1 MPQTRQKKSTSRR
14 KTAPRKPRRKQA
26 GDYTVNWIGAGFTI
40 VGGLALTRLGMLGV
54 SLANVF
60 RLISGDSFY
69 ILTALLTLWALVL
82 LFTGRIP
89 RPKRHVAVGGTL
101 AYAGLLL
108 ILSAHVMS
116 AVNVHAH
123 FVAATW
129 QILSN
134 DFAMLTTATASGG
147 GILGAALYSLTYPL
161 LSQVGTYLIGALLII
176 AGAMIFFG
184 IQPNQVFAVLQNMYT
199 AVRGFWDRMSARLAD
214 WRERQMVRSEAK
226 ETVQPQTTR
235 GKHSAASADKDLPT
249 PHEHDEPMRGQVDT
263 PQAKGEDDFEIH
275 MPEPQTPT
283 ADTAATPTP
292 TPSTPAASEEKDDTP
307 ELDLT
312 TGTPSDDYQLP
323 PLDLLSNP
331 KAVDQSDEY
340 AAIKK
345 NRSKLEQTFASF
357 GVDVAVKAASLGP
370 SITKYEIQPAVG
382 VKVSKIVNL
391 SDDLALAL
399 AAKDIRIEAPIPGK
413 SLIGIEVPNQN
424 VATVGYKEVF
434 NAMPKHPGKPLLV
447 PLGKDVSGAI
457 VTADLAKMPHLLI
470 AGATGSGKS
479 VMINVIITSLLMSA
493 KPTDVRLMLI
503 DPKKVELSI
512 YDGVPHLLAPVVT
525 EAKRAPGALNKILQ
539 EMERRYE
546 RFSAAGVRNMGE
558 FNKKVAEDP
567 DAGLAKMPY
576 IVVIV
581 DELADLMM
589 VAGNEVETAI
599 IRIGQMAR
607 AAGIHMIIATQR
619 PSVDV
624 ITGLIKANIPSR
636 IAFAVSSGVDSRTIL
651 DMNGAERLLG
661 RGDMLYDPIDMNKP
675 QRVQGAFIPS
685 EDVESVVKYI
695 TDQVKPA
702 YDETMITTAEDEVGN
717 QEESED
723 ELFDEALAFV
733 TQKQQASTSMLQR
746 RFRIGYNRAARLV
759 DDMEQRGYVG
769 PSEGSKGRKV
779 FAKPKDENAQQ

>member
-1 MPQTRQKKSTSRR
+1 MPQTRQKKTTGRR
-14 KTAPRKPRRKQA
+14 KQAARKPRRKQA
-26 GDYTVNWIGAGFTI
+26 GDYTVNWIGAGFTV
-40 VGGLALTRLGMLGV
+40 VGALALTRLGMIGV

-60 RLISGDSFY
+60 RLVSGDSFY
-69 ILTALLTLWALVL
+69 ILTSALTLWAIVL

-89 RPKRHVAVGGTL
+89 RPKKHVAIGSSL

-108 ILSAHVMS
+108 ILSAHVMN

-129 QILSN
+129 QILNN

-147 GILGAALYSLTYPL
+147 GIVGAAFYSLTYPL
-161 LSQVGTYLIGALLII
+161 LAQVGTYLLGGVLIV
-176 AGAMIFFG
+176 AGGMTIFS
-184 IQPNQVFAVLQNMYT
+184 IKPNQVFAALQNVYERLHS
-199 AVRGFWDRMSARLAD
+199 AWERMSARAAD
-214 WRERQMVRSEAK
+214 WRERQLAKSESKKQTQSRQA
-226 ETVQPQTTR
+226 QPAPS
-235 GKHSAASADKDLPT
+235 GHSSVSDDKDLPT
-249 PHEHDEPMRGQVDT
+249 PHPHDEQLRGQVDAPNAGGT
-263 PQAKGEDDFEIH
+263 DDFEIH
-275 MPEPQTPT
+275 VPEAPKPAPT
-283 ADTAATPTP
+283 QPAATPD
-292 TPSTPAASEEKDDTP
+292 ASRDESKDEGPD
-307 ELDLT
+307 LDLN

-323 PLDLLSNP
+323 SIDLLSDP
-331 KAVDQSDEY
+331 QVVDQSDEY

-357 GVDVAVKAASLGP
+357 GVDVTVKAASLGP

-424 VATVGYKEVF
+424 VATVGYKEVLR
-434 NAMPKHPGKPLLV
+434 AMPKHPGKPLVV
-447 PLGKDVSGAI
+447 PLGKDVSGTI

-479 VMINVIITSLLMSA
+479 VMINVIITSLLMST

-558 FNKKVAEDP
+558 FNKKVAENP
-567 DAGLAKMPY
+567 DDGMSKMPY

-651 DMNGAERLLG
+651 DANGAERLLG

-685 EDVESVVKYI
+685 EDVENIVKSI

-702 YDETMITTAEDEVGN
+702 YDETMITTEEDEVGN

-723 ELFDEALAFV
+723 ELFDDALEFV

-759 DDMEQRGYVG
+759 DELEQRGYVG

-779 FAKPKDENAQQ
+779 FAKPKDDGTSQS

>member
-14 KTAPRKPRRKQA
+14 KSTPRKPRRKQA

-40 VGGLALTRLGMLGV
+40 VGALALTRLGMLGV

-60 RLISGDSFY
+60 RIISGDSFY

-89 RPKRHVAVGGTL
+89 RPKRHVAIGGTL

-108 ILSAHVMS
+108 ILSAHVMN

-161 LSQVGTYLIGALLII
+161 LSQVGTYLIGGLLLIV
-176 AGAMIFFG
+176 GAMVFFG
-184 IQPNQVFAVLQNMYT
+184 VKPNQVFAVLQNMYT
-199 AVRGFWDRMSARLAD
+199 AVRGFWDRSSARLAD
-214 WRERQMVRSEAK
+214 WRERQMEKSTAK
-226 ETVQPQTTR
+226 QAEQPQAR
-235 GKHSAASADKDLPT
+235 HGKHSAGSGDKDLPT
-249 PHEHDEPMRGQVDT
+249 PHEHDEDLHGQVDA
-263 PQAKGEDDFEIH
+263 PQAKAEDDFEIH
-275 MPEPQTPT
+275 MPEPQTP
-283 ADTAATPTP
+283 AAGQTVTP
-292 TPSTPAASEEKDDTP
+292 TPSAPAPAAEKDDTP

-345 NRSKLEQTFASF
+345 NRAKLEQTFASF

-424 VATVGYKEVF
+424 VATVGYKEVL
-434 NAMPKHPGKPLLV
+434 NAMPKHAGKPLVV

-479 VMINVIITSLLMSA
+479 VMINVIITSLLMST

-525 EAKRAPGALNKILQ
+525 DAKRAPGALNKILQ

-651 DMNGAERLLG
+651 DANGAERLLG

-675 QRVQGAFIPS
+675 QRIQGAFIPS

-702 YDETMITTAEDEVGN
+702 YDETMITTEEDEVGN

-723 ELFDEALAFV
+723 ELFDEALEFV

-779 FAKPKDENAQQ
+779 FAKPKDDGTQQ